1 MKFTES
7 NTEES
12 SLIELTP
19 LIDVVFLLL
28 IFFMVTTTFTKE
40 SEIKIRL
47 PEANVEEPKVDITN
61 QLEILVSKESAY
73 AMRKPGDSEV
83 VSLVNSTRET
93 LYRSMSEFQN
103 VEDVLLV
110 IRADKEASHQ
120 SVVQVMDVA
129 RDLNLSRITFATQ
142 GQ

>member
-1 MKFTES
+1 
-7 NTEES
+7 
-12 SLIELTP
+12 
-19 LIDVVFLLL
+19 
-28 IFFMVTTTFTKE
+28 
-40 SEIKIRL
+40 
-47 PEANVEEPKVDITN
+47 
-61 QLEILVSKESAY
+61 
-73 AMRKPGDSEV
+73 MRKPGENEV

>member
-47 PEANVEEPKVDITN
+47 PEANVEEPKVDITK

>member
-7 NTEES
+7 NTEET

-73 AMRKPGDSEV
+73 AMRKPGENEV

-129 RDLNLSRITFATQ
+129 RDLNLSRITFANQ